1 MISGYNPIQ
10 IVMDLLSIAAVA
22 MRNDQERANA
32 VSQNIANVLTPGYK
46 RVHALAEP
54 FEAQMAAVQSATVA
68 PRTSMTVDMRAGPLR
83 PTGRNQDIAIEGEGF
98 LEISTPSG
106 PAFTRQG
113 SLRVDPE
120 GRLLSSQGLPVVG
133 TAGEIRLANEAFTV
147 LPNGDIRQGDRIA
160 ARLKL
165 SYFDKVGQMVAT
177 GNGLF
182 LQGGAVSKVA
192 DVPGSFRSGFIE
204 GSNVNSPQEM
214 VRLTET
220 VRHFESMQ
228 KMVQGY
234 DESLEKAIRKLG
246 EF

>member
-1 MISGYNPIQ
+1 
-10 IVMDLLSIAAVA
+10 MDLLSIAAVA
-22 MRNDQERANA
+22 MRNDQDRANA

-46 RVHALAEP
+46 RVHAVAEP
-54 FEAQMAAVQSATVA
+54 FDAQMAAVQSSSTA
-68 PRTSMTVDMRAGPLR
+68 PRTSIALDMRPGPMR
-83 PTGRNQDIAIEGEGF
+83 PTGRPQDIAVEGDGF
-98 LEISTPSG
+98 LEISTPNG
-106 PAFTRQG
+106 PAYTRQG

-120 GRLLSSQGLPVVG
+120 GRLLSSQGMPVMG
-133 TAGEIRLANEAFTV
+133 AAGEIRLANEAFTV
-147 LPNGDIRQGDRIA
+147 LPSGDIRQGERVV

-165 SYFDKVGQMVAT
+165 SYFDKVGSMVAA

-182 LQGGAVSKVA
+182 LQGEAVSRMPDA
-192 DVPGSFRSGFIE
+192 PGTFRTGFIE

-234 DESLEKAIRKLG
+234 DETLEKAIRKLG